1 MTFMPWTPDLAL
13 GVEEIDS
20 QYQELVRLTNA
31 LHDEISSASPHRET
45 IHGILEGLVDYTH
58 NHFIVEEVLFQQH
71 DYPETPSTT
80 TASRKSH
87 GFALLRFEDGEEV
100 STEALDFLK
109 DWLVH
114 HICRVHRAYLS
125 FSKRF
130 SLRAAKLWPPEVRAP
145 PRPRGVAWRFPLR

>member
-13 GVEEIDS
+13 GVEEIES
-20 QYQELVRLTNA
+20 QHQELVRLTNA

-71 DYPETPSTT
+71 DYPETPAHQAQHNRFTG
-80 TASRKSH
+80 TAMD
-87 GFALLRFEDGEEV
+87 LLMRFEDGEEV
-100 STEALDFLK
+100 SIEALEFLK

-114 HICRVHRAYLS
+114 HICKVDRAYLP
-125 FSKRF
+125 FF
-130 SLRAAKLWPPEVRAP
+130 RAAFAQQ
-145 PRPRGVAWRFPLR
+145 AQATAA